1 MTKLRNASSWT
12 VARLPARDLT
22 DVAFEVAT
30 PRLERLG
37 PAPAIDDASF
47 GVTESTGKL
56 PHEDHGAAHDTAP
69 SPPARTSAP

>member
-30 PRLERLG
+30 PRVERLG
-37 PAPAIDDASF
+37 PAPAVDDASF

-56 PHEDHGAAHDTAP
+56 PDEERGAARDATP